1 MAGTFLPL
9 SLSLPFRKIET
20 LGCLAHCYI
29 LTNLL
34 SRVTNS
40 PFALFRPRVSSLCSS
55 LSLARYSIE
64 RLDPS
69 LYSLTALDCSR
80 IAVTAEAQRGK
91 SPGLGWQRVE
101 HEVGGGV
108 VYKPGQLTLV

>member
-1 MAGTFLPL
+1 MLG
-9 SLSLPFRKIET
+9 SLPHLNKSTFPCDQQS
-20 LGCLAHCYI
+20 LCPLQA
-29 LTNLL
+29 
-34 SRVTNS
+34 S
-40 PFALFRPRVSSLCSS
+40 VSSLCSS
-55 LSLARYSIE
+55 ITLTRYSIE

-108 VYKPGQLTLV
+108 VCRPGQLTLV